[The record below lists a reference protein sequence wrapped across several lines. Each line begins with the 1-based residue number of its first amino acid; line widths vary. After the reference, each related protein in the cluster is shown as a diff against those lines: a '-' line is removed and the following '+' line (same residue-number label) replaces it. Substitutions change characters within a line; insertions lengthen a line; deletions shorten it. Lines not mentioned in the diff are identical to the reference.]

1 MRTAAVVVGCRPALW
16 NRSGQLLRLS
26 RMRAYAR
33 WLCLVALM
41 GLAVGCGSQ
50 RPGTSSPVASIA
62 GTVSAGPISPV
73 SRVGHR
79 NTRPVQGAS
88 VEALRGSQVVAT
100 DRTDGAGHYELTLQ
114 PGTYTVQA
122 AADGFPFAK
131 RQPRVVTV
139 SAGQRETVNFQFDT
153 GIR

>member
-1 MRTAAVVVGCRPALW
+1 
-16 NRSGQLLRLS
+16 
-26 RMRAYAR
+26 MRAYAR

-41 GLAVGCGSQ
+41 GLAAGCGSQ
-50 RPGTSSPVASIA
+50 RPGTSSLVASIA

-73 SRVGHR
+73 SRVGHP

-100 DRTDGAGHYELTLQ
+100 DRTDRAGHYELTLQ
-114 PGTYTVQA
+114 PGTYAIEA
-122 AADGFPFAK
+122 AAGGFPFAK
-131 RQPRVVTV
+131 RQPRVVTIA
-139 SAGQRETVNFQFDT
+139 AGQRETVDFQLDT

>member
-1 MRTAAVVVGCRPALW
+1 
-16 NRSGQLLRLS
+16 
-26 RMRAYAR
+26 MRASAR
-33 WLCLVALM
+33 WLCLVALV
-41 GLAVGCGSQ
+41 GLAAGCGSQ

-73 SRVGHR
+73 SRVGQP
-79 NTRPVQGAS
+79 NTRPVKGAS

-100 DRTDGAGHYELTLQ
+100 GHTDGAGHYELTLQ
-114 PGTYTVQA
+114 PGTYTIQA

-131 RQPRVVTV
+131 PQPRVVTV
-139 SAGQRETVNFQFDT
+139 SAGQRETVDFQLDT